1 MNYPLFQCLLNSGDG
16 DVQGAVQGQ
25 EGGLGA
31 GGDQDGGW
39 WMLFQVQ
46 SYISALNI

>member
-1 MNYPLFQCLLNSGDG
+1 MYLQWHSQRPPYSGDG

-25 EGGLGA
+25 DGGLGA

-39 WMLFQVQ
+39 W
-46 SYISALNI
+46 I